1 MPRVNPRPEKPRS
14 ERGSAERPQRAER
27 PRQPRRNV
35 DEEVVVLREK
45 GESYSAVARALGLK
59 RAMDAQAAF
68 VRAVRSRPD
77 TERAALSKRESLRLD
92 QLEERIRSRDAEDPV
107 KLARRLT
114 ALEALRQALP

>member
-1 MPRVNPRPEKPRS
+1 MPRFNPRPEKPRS
-14 ERGSAERPQRAER
+14 ERDSAERPRRAER
-27 PRQPRRNV
+27 PRQPRRDV
-35 DEEVVVLREK
+35 DEEVVSLREK

-77 TERAALSKRESLRLD
+77 PERAALSKRESLRLD

-107 KLARRLT
+107 KLERRLT

>member
-1 MPRVNPRPEKPRS
+1 MPRFNPRPEKPRS
-14 ERGSAERPQRAER
+14 ERDSADRPRRAER
-27 PRQPRRNV
+27 PRQPRRDV
-35 DEEVVVLREK
+35 DEEVVSLREK

-77 TERAALSKRESLRLD
+77 PERAALSKRESLRLD

-107 KLARRLT
+107 KLERRLT

>member
-14 ERGSAERPQRAER
+14 DRDSAGRPQRAER
-27 PRQPRRNV
+27 PHQPRRDV
-35 DEEVVVLREK
+35 DEEVVRRREK

-68 VRAVRSRPD
+68 LRALRSRPEP
-77 TERAALSKRESLRLD
+77 ERAALSKRESLRLD

>member
-1 MPRVNPRPEKPRS
+1 MPRFNPRPEKPRS
-14 ERGSAERPQRAER
+14 ERDSAERPRRAER

-35 DEEVVVLREK
+35 DEEVVSLREK

-77 TERAALSKRESLRLD
+77 PERAALSKRESLRLD

-107 KLARRLT
+107 KLERRLT

>member
-1 MPRVNPRPEKPRS
+1 MPRFNPRPEKPRS
-14 ERGSAERPQRAER
+14 ERDSAERPRRAER
-27 PRQPRRNV
+27 PRQPRRDV
-35 DEEVVVLREK
+35 DEEVVSLREK

-77 TERAALSKRESLRLD
+77 PERAALSKRESLRLD

-107 KLARRLT
+107 KLERRLS